1 MALRFHWMLPK
12 GGEVKLDGRQS
23 PLEAARYRIQ
33 SMSTASPAPKPDLA
47 GWTHFA
53 RHAEGAGIEQV
64 LISFSRYEPDPFLV
78 ACALGQAV
86 EKLKFIIAY
95 RSGLMQPTTFVQQ
108 MNTAAAL
115 VQGRVAFNI
124 VAGSSSEEQHGY
136 GDFLSHDER
145 YARAEEFLAVCN
157 AFWRGDEEVNFD
169 GKHYRVEH
177 GKIATPF
184 VANGRSSRASS
195 DLAAVRPAMNGGSLE
210 APFMTAG
217 SLGAPFMNEGS
228 LGTPLVATERSGP
241 EIYVSGHSPR
251 SEELAYSQGTCW
263 LRVAEAPEK
272 LAPIVA
278 RARERG
284 IGVCLRLCLVCRPTR
299 DEAIAV
305 AESLLPADL
314 AESTTTLK
322 DDSHMYREGKTVKS
336 DGHWLTDSLWTG
348 LVPHYGPV
356 WTTLLGTPRE
366 IADALLE
373 YERIGV
379 TEFIIS
385 GWPELDTVDTF
396 GREVLPL
403 VNRNRRE
410 NSVA

>member
-1 MALRFHWMLPK
+1 MLPK
-12 GGEVKLDGRQS
+12 GGEVRLDERQT
-23 PLEAARYRIQ
+23 PLEAARYRIE
-33 SMSTASPAPKPDLA
+33 SMSTSSPAPKPDLI

-53 RHAEGAGIEQV
+53 RHAEAAGIEQL

-86 EKLKFIIAY
+86 KRLKFIIAY

-108 MNTAAAL
+108 MNTASAL
-115 VQGRVAFNI
+115 VQGRLSFNI
-124 VAGSSSEEQHGY
+124 VAGSSSEEQRGY

-157 AFWRGDEEVNFD
+157 AFWSGEQEVNFN
-169 GKHYRVEH
+169 GKHYRVEQ

-184 VANGRSSRASS
+184 VGNQRTR
-195 DLAAVRPAMNGGSLE
+195 
-210 APFMTAG
+210 
-217 SLGAPFMNEGS
+217 
-228 LGTPLVATERSGP
+228 P

-272 LAPIVA
+272 LAPVVA

-284 IGVCLRLCLVCRPTR
+284 IGVCLRLCLICRSTR
-299 DEAIAV
+299 EEAIAA
-305 AESLLPADL
+305 AESLLPADR
-314 AESTTTLK
+314 AESTTALK
-322 DDSHMYREGKTVKS
+322 DDSQMYREGKSVKS
-336 DGHWLTDSLWTG
+336 DAHWLTDNLWTG
-348 LVPHYGPV
+348 LVSHYGPV
-356 WTTLLGTPRE
+356 WTTLLGSPRE
-366 IADALLE
+366 IAEALLE

-396 GREVLPL
+396 GRDVLPL
-403 VNRNRRE
+403 VRAGLVAGAPADDFDRTSGPASLPDVRRGSALPE
-410 NSVA
+410 VE

>member
-12 GGEVKLDGRQS
+12 GGEVKIDGRQT
-23 PLEAARYRIQ
+23 PLAAARYRIE
-33 SMSTASPAPKPDLA
+33 SMSMESPAPKPDLA

-53 RHAEGAGIEQV
+53 RHAEAAGIEQV
-64 LISFSRYEPDPFLV
+64 LISFSRYEPDPFVV

-86 EKLKFIIAY
+86 RKLKFIIAY
-95 RSGLMQPTTFVQQ
+95 RSGLMLPATFVQQ
-108 MNTAAAL
+108 MNTASAL
-115 VQGRVAFNI
+115 VQGRVSFNI

-157 AFWRGDEEVNFD
+157 AFWDGSGDVNFA
-169 GKHYRVEH
+169 GRFYCVEN

-184 VANGRSSRASS
+184 VAPDRTR
-195 DLAAVRPAMNGGSLE
+195 
-210 APFMTAG
+210 
-217 SLGAPFMNEGS
+217 
-228 LGTPLVATERSGP
+228 P

-272 LAPIVA
+272 IAPVVA

-284 IGVCLRLCLVCRPTR
+284 VGVCLRLCLLCRETR

-305 AESLLPADL
+305 VESLLPADR

-322 DDSHMYREGKTVKS
+322 DDSQMYREGKSVKS
-336 DGHWLTDSLWTG
+336 DEHWLTDSLWTG

-356 WTTLLGTPRE
+356 WTT
-366 IADALLE
+366 
-373 YERIGV
+373 
-379 TEFIIS
+379 
-385 GWPELDTVDTF
+385 
-396 GREVLPL
+396 
-403 VNRNRRE
+403 
-410 NSVA
+410 

>member
-12 GGEVKLDGRQS
+12 GGEVSFDGRQTA
-23 PLEAARYRIQ
+23 LDAARYRIE
-33 SMSTASPAPKPDLA
+33 SMSTSSPAPKPDLV

-53 RHAEGAGIEQV
+53 QHAEAAGIEQV
-64 LISFSRYEPDPFLV
+64 LISFSRYEPDPFVV
-78 ACALGQAV
+78 ACALGQAA
-86 EKLKFIIAY
+86 KRLKFIIAY

-108 MNTAAAL
+108 MNTASAL

-157 AFWRGDEEVNFD
+157 AFWAGDEAVDFE
-169 GKHYRVEH
+169 GRYYRVEQ
-177 GKIATPF
+177 GRIATPF
-184 VANGRSSRASS
+184 VASECVSTGGRTR
-195 DLAAVRPAMNGGSLE
+195 
-210 APFMTAG
+210 
-217 SLGAPFMNEGS
+217 
-228 LGTPLVATERSGP
+228 P

-272 LAPIVA
+272 IAPVVA

-284 IGVCLRLCLVCRPTR
+284 VGVCLRLCLLCRETR
-299 DEAIAV
+299 DGAIAV
-305 AESLLPADL
+305 AETLLPADRH
-314 AESTTTLK
+314 ESTTTLK
-322 DDSHMYREGKTVKS
+322 DDSQMYREGKRLS
-336 DGHWLTDSLWTG
+336 GDAHWLTDSLWTG

-356 WTTLLGTPRE
+356 WTTLLGSPRE
-366 IADALLE
+366 IAAALLE

-385 GWPELDTVDTF
+385 GWPELETVDTF

-403 VNRNRRE
+403 VRGTALPLDVRRSSAPPSANKE
-410 NSVA
+410 S